1 MRANERLRN
10 VIKIGYLETPFN
22 TARVQPELNPINI
35 DTTNYKDESFADSYK
50 RNQREAAEDR
60 RTKELFKE
68 FSQEHKTDNV
78 AGFWESYL
86 HGIGVVFKLMGKVA
100 IFAIGFF
107 VTIWLW
113 NMIF

>member
-1 MRANERLRN
+1 MRANERLRD
-10 VIKIGYLETPFN
+10 VIRMGYLETLSN
-22 TARVQPELNPINI
+22 TAKIQPELNPINI
-35 DTTNYKDESFADSYK
+35 DTTDYKNESFADSYK
-50 RNQREAAEDR
+50 RSQREAAEDR

-86 HGIGVVFKLMGKVA
+86 HGIGLVFKFVGKVA

-107 VTIWLW
+107 VTMWLW
-113 NMIF
+113 NMVF